1 MQADR
6 QQRALG
12 GSPAGLPGS
21 VDGDSE
27 RCCST
32 AAPDEEKKGIR
43 GSSLAVGGAAAP
55 PCRMR
60 SSASALVAF
69 EILSSTLLGMN

>member
-1 MQADR
+1 MLRQADR

-21 VDGDSE
+21 VDGGSE

-60 SSASALVAF
+60 SSASVSMHAC
-69 EILSSTLLGMN
+69 IQ